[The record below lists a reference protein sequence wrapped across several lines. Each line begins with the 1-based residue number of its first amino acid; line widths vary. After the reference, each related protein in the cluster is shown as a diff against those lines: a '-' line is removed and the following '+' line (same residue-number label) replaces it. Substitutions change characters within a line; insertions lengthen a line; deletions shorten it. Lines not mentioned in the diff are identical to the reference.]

1 MKKIFTKLLVLLVAV
16 ASGMALTGC
25 GKDNPQNNE
34 PENAQDLIGKW
45 KLVSQIAETKI
56 GDVRTQKE
64 TPIVAMTIEFTSDG
78 KLIRTVEE
86 GGKTDSQTGTYVFK
100 DNKILMTD
108 PDKKETETAEV
119 KELTAKKLVLVSVI
133 VEEEDGVQAT
143 ITFTQTYEKMNGSG
157 GQDPEEQEGPMQVYT
172 VFDAASGVLTYY
184 CDGKINSRNG
194 DYKEI
199 YNPSMDLN
207 ELRPDVSKYYEKVKK
222 AVIDPSMKDYPYASM
237 TNLFGSCYSDEDQ
250 QWHGLENM
258 TEIAGLENLPTANV
272 TDMSFMFS
280 KCASL
285 HTVDLGSF
293 NTANVTDMQGMFADC
308 NALESVNLSSF
319 NTSNVKDMEGM
330 FEFCSSLKSLDLHAF
345 NIAKLEDAQR
355 MFAHCTSLETIYC
368 NDYWSR
374 SAVLTESNFMFDD
387 CLALEG
393 GKGTKYEYL
402 DTPSD
407 KTYARPDG
415 GIADP
420 GFFTVY
426 RVLVTNAF
434 SVSKETQVLFSKAN
448 LQYHP
453 TNEVWR
459 FADAE
464 YDIVGND
471 NSKIARFCENWI
483 DLFGWGSA
491 DEPYNASTYTS
502 EYPSDFTDWGTK
514 NISNGGGRAWRTLTA
529 AEWEYLL
536 VKRPN
541 AASLFGFG
549 SVNGTNGLI
558 LLPDGWEMVKPE
570 NLTFVPA
577 AENGFENKG
586 SYYQSSGDNYG
597 SNTYTLSQ
605 WTAMEEAWA
614 VFLPAAG
621 SRFSKNVSEVNQK
634 GYYWSATHA
643 EEDGKAHYIY
653 FRSNG
658 YSVSGATSVSC
669 GYSVRLVLD
678 VE

>member
-45 KLVSQIAETKI
+45 KLVSYDVEYKN
-56 GDVRTQKE
+56 GDDVEKNTV
-64 TPIVAMTIEFTSDG
+64 PLLYSWIWEFTDDG
-78 KLIRTVEE
+78 KVIQTMEEE
-86 GGKTDSQTGTYVFK
+86 GKIYTTIATYTPENNIITTNDDAVMQIKELTSKKLVVERRESDIIDGKQYTITGTY
-100 DNKILMTD
+100 
-108 PDKKETETAEV
+108 
-119 KELTAKKLVLVSVI
+119 
-133 VEEEDGVQAT
+133 
-143 ITFTQTYEKMNGSG
+143 TFEKMNGSG
-157 GQDPEEQEGPMQVYT
+157 GQDPEEQVYT

-199 YNPSMDLN
+199 YDPKKDDIRVNVYL
-207 ELRPDVSKYYEKVKK
+207 YYGDVKK

-250 QWHGLENM
+250 KWHGLENM
-258 TEIAGLENLPTANV
+258 TEIVGLENLPTANV

-293 NTANVTDMQGMFADC
+293 NTANVTDMQGMFSDC
-308 NALESVNLSSF
+308 GSLDSVNLSSF

-330 FEFCSSLKSLDLHAF
+330 FYYCSSLKSLDLHAF
-345 NIAKLEDAQR
+345 NTSKLEDTKQ
-355 MFAHCTSLETIYC
+355 MFAYCSSLETIYC
-368 NDYWSR
+368 NDDWSK
-374 SAVLTESNFMFDD
+374 STILTSSVAMFEACD
-387 CLALEG
+387 ALEG
-393 GKGTKYEYL
+393 GKGTKF
-402 DTPSD
+402 DFQSAD

-415 GIADP
+415 GTANP
-420 GFFTVY
+420 GYFTVY
-426 RVLVTNAF
+426 KELNPIAF
-434 SVSKETQVLFSKAN
+434 SVAKSNQVFFAHGN
-448 LQYHP
+448 LIHHP
-453 TNEVWR
+453 SGGVWR
-459 FADAE
+459 LATNQ
-464 YDIVGND
+464 YDIEGDN
-471 NSKIARFCENWI
+471 NSKIARYCEYFI
-483 DLFGWGSA
+483 DLFGWGTA
-491 DEPYNASTYTS
+491 EKPYESSTYTS
-502 EYPSDFTDWGTK
+502 DYPTVFTDWGT
-514 NISNGGGRAWRTLTA
+514 NTIANDYSMTWRTLTA
-529 AEWEYLL
+529 AEWEY
-536 VKRPN
+536 VFKRRAN
-541 AASLFGFG
+541 ADSLFGFG

-558 LLPDGWEMVKPE
+558 LLPDGWTLPAGC
-570 NLTFVPA
+570 TFVPGT
-577 AENGFENKG
+577 ENGFVDKG
-586 SYYQSSGDNYG
+586 TYYQCTGDAYA
-597 SNTYTLSQ
+597 SNSYTENQ
-605 WTAMEEAWA
+605 WAPMEAAGA

-669 GYSVRLVLD
+669 GYSVRLVRD
-678 VE
+678 VEL

>member
-1 MKKIFTKLLVLLVAV
+1 MRKIFLFLLPAV
-16 ASGMALTGC
+16 MLFAAGC
-25 GKDNPQNNE
+25 KDKNE
-34 PENAQDLIGKW
+34 PEQGQ
-45 KLVSQIAETKI
+45 SQEQ
-56 GDVRTQKE
+56 GQ
-64 TPIVAMTIEFTSDG
+64 G
-78 KLIRTVEE
+78 QGEE
-86 GGKTDSQTGTYVFK
+86 QGG
-100 DNKILMTD
+100 
-108 PDKKETETAEV
+108 
-119 KELTAKKLVLVSVI
+119 
-133 VEEEDGVQAT
+133 
-143 ITFTQTYEKMNGSG
+143 TQT
-157 GQDPEEQEGPMQVYT
+157 DTLRVYT
-172 VFDAASGVLTYY
+172 VFDAASGVMTYY
-184 CDGKINSRNG
+184 CDNKMNSRAG

-199 YNPSMDLN
+199 FIPKKDYQTTRL
-207 ELRPDVSKYYEKVKK
+207 EAYKYYSNVKK
-222 AVIDPSMKDYPYASM
+222 VVIDPSMKDYPYTSM
-237 TNLFGSCYSDEDQ
+237 CSLFGKVFDAETNGSK
-250 QWHGLENM
+250 GLENM
-258 TEIAGLENLPTANV
+258 TEIEGLENLPTANV

-293 NTANVTDMQGMFADC
+293 NTANVTDMQGMFSDC
-308 NALESVNLSSF
+308 NALDSVNLSSF
-319 NTSNVKDMEGM
+319 NTANVTDMEGM
-330 FEFCSSLKSLDLHAF
+330 FYYCSSLKSLDLHAF
-345 NIAKLEDAQR
+345 NIAKLEDTKQ
-355 MFAHCTSLETIYC
+355 MFAYCSSLETIYC
-368 NDYWSR
+368 NDDWSQ
-374 SAVLTESNFMFDD
+374 SAVLTESGYMFKG
-387 CLALEG
+387 CEALEG
-393 GKGTKYEYL
+393 GKGTKYDFL
-402 DTPSD
+402 VTDT
-407 KTYARPDG
+407 TYARPDG
-415 GIADP
+415 GKDHP
-420 GFFTVY
+420 GYFTPVKE
-426 RVLVTNAF
+426 LVTNAF
-434 SVSKETQVLFSKAN
+434 SVSKGTQVLFSKAN

-453 TNEVWR
+453 TNDVWR
-459 FADAE
+459 FAE
-464 YDIVGND
+464 HQYDIIGED

-570 NLTFVPA
+570 NLKFVPA

-669 GYSVRLVLD
+669 GYSVRLVRD
-678 VE
+678 VECF

>member
-1 MKKIFTKLLVLLVAV
+1 MKKIFTKLLVLLVAA

-25 GKDNPQNNE
+25 GKDNPQNIE
-34 PENAQDLIGKW
+34 PFEEQNLIGKW

-100 DNKILMTD
+100 DNKILMTN

-184 CDGKINSRNG
+184 CDGKINSRPG

-199 YNPSMDLN
+199 YDPKKDDIRVNVYL
-207 ELRPDVSKYYEKVKK
+207 YYGNVKK
-222 AVIDPSMKDYPYASM
+222 AVIDPSMKDYPFSSM
-237 TNLFGSCYSDEDQ
+237 TNLFGSFYNDNHMGG
-250 QWHGLENM
+250 QWYGLENM
-258 TEIAGLENLPTANV
+258 TEIEGLENLPTANV

-293 NTANVTDMQGMFADC
+293 NTANVTDMQGMFSDC
-308 NALESVNLSSF
+308 GSLDSVNLSSF

-330 FEFCSSLKSLDLHAF
+330 FYYCSSLKSLDLCAF
-345 NIAKLEDAQR
+345 NIAKLEDTKQ
-355 MFAHCTSLETIYC
+355 MFAYCSSLETIYC
-368 NDYWSR
+368 NDDWSQ
-374 SAVLTESNFMFDD
+374 SAVLTESGYMFKG
-387 CLALEG
+387 CEALEG
-393 GKGTKYEYL
+393 GKGTKYDFL
-402 DTPSD
+402 VTDT
-407 KTYARPDG
+407 TYARPDG
-415 GIADP
+415 GKDHP
-420 GFFTVY
+420 GYFTAVKE
-426 RVLVTNAF
+426 LNPIAF
-434 SVSKETQVLFSKAN
+434 SVAKANQVFFSKAN

-459 FADAE
+459 FADAG

-471 NSKIARFCENWI
+471 NSKIARFCDGWI

-502 EYPSDFTDWGTK
+502 AYPSDFTDWGTK
-514 NISNGGGRAWRTLTA
+514 NISNGDGRAWRTLTA
-529 AEWEYLL
+529 AEWEYLFE
-536 VKRPN
+536 KRAN
-541 AASLFGFG
+541 ATSLFGFG

-558 LLPDGWEMVKPE
+558 LLPDGWTLPAGS
-570 NLTFVPA
+570 TFVPGT
-577 AENGFENKG
+577 ENGFVDKG
-586 SYYQSSGDNYG
+586 TYYQCTGDAYA
-597 SNTYTLSQ
+597 SNSYTENQ
-605 WTAMEEAWA
+605 WAPMEAA
-614 VFLPAAG
+614 GAAFLPAAG

-643 EEDGKAHYIY
+643 EEDGKAYCIY
-653 FRSNG
+653 FHSKG
-658 YSVSGATSVSC
+658 YSVRHAASVSC
-669 GYSVRLVLD
+669 GYSVRLVRD

>member
-34 PENAQDLIGKW
+34 PENGQDLIGKW
-45 KLVSQIAETKI
+45 KLVSY
-56 GDVRTQKE
+56 DVEYKNGNDVEKNTV
-64 TPIVAMTIEFTSDG
+64 PLLYSLIWEFTDDG
-78 KLIRTVEE
+78 KVIQTMEEE
-86 GGKTDSQTGTYVFK
+86 GEIYTTIATYTPENNIITTNDDAVMQIKELTSKKLVVERRESDIIDGKQYTITGTY
-100 DNKILMTD
+100 
-108 PDKKETETAEV
+108 
-119 KELTAKKLVLVSVI
+119 
-133 VEEEDGVQAT
+133 
-143 ITFTQTYEKMNGSG
+143 TFEKMNGSG
-157 GQDPEEQEGPMQVYT
+157 GQEQEGPMQVYT
-172 VFDAASGVLTYY
+172 VFDAASGIMTYY
-184 CDGKINSRNG
+184 CDGKINSRPG

-199 YNPSMDLN
+199 YDPKKDDIRVNVYL
-207 ELRPDVSKYYEKVKK
+207 YYEKVKK
-222 AVIDPSMKDYPYASM
+222 AVIDPSMKDYPFSSM

-250 QWHGLENM
+250 KWHGLENM
-258 TEIAGLENLPTANV
+258 TEIEGLENLPTANV

-308 NALESVNLSSF
+308 NALDSVNLSSF
-319 NTSNVKDMEGM
+319 NTANVTDMEGM
-330 FEFCSSLKSLDLHAF
+330 FYYCSSLKSLDLHAF
-345 NIAKLEDAQR
+345 NIAKLEDTKQ
-355 MFAHCTSLETIYC
+355 MFAYCSSLETIYC
-368 NDYWSR
+368 NDDWSQ
-374 SAVLTESNFMFDD
+374 SAVLTESGYMFKG
-387 CLALEG
+387 CEALEG
-393 GKGTKYEYL
+393 GKGTKYDFL
-402 DTPSD
+402 VTDT
-407 KTYARPDG
+407 TYARPDG
-415 GIADP
+415 GPAHP
-420 GFFTVY
+420 GYFTVY
-426 RVLVTNAF
+426 RELVTNAF
-434 SVSKETQVLFSKAN
+434 SVSKGTQVLFSKAN

-453 TNEVWR
+453 TNDVWR
-459 FADAE
+459 FAE
-464 YDIVGND
+464 HQYDIIGED

-529 AEWEYLL
+529 AEWEYLFE
-536 VKRPN
+536 KRAN
-541 AASLFGFG
+541 ATSLFGFG

-669 GYSVRLVLD
+669 GYSVRLVRD
-678 VE
+678 VECF

>member
-45 KLVSQIAETKI
+45 KLVSYDVEYKN
-56 GDVRTQKE
+56 GDDVEKNTV
-64 TPIVAMTIEFTSDG
+64 PLLYSWIWEFTDDG
-78 KLIRTVEE
+78 KVIQTMEEE
-86 GGKTDSQTGTYVFK
+86 GKIYTTIATYTPENNIITTNDDAVMQIKELTSKKLVVERRESDIIDGKQYTITGTY
-100 DNKILMTD
+100 
-108 PDKKETETAEV
+108 
-119 KELTAKKLVLVSVI
+119 
-133 VEEEDGVQAT
+133 
-143 ITFTQTYEKMNGSG
+143 TFEKMNGSG
-157 GQDPEEQEGPMQVYT
+157 GQDPEEQVYT

-199 YNPSMDLN
+199 YDPKKDDIRVNVYL
-207 ELRPDVSKYYEKVKK
+207 YYGDVKK

-250 QWHGLENM
+250 KWHGLENM
-258 TEIAGLENLPTANV
+258 TEIVGLENLPTANV

-293 NTANVTDMQGMFADC
+293 NTANVTDMQGMFSDC
-308 NALESVNLSSF
+308 GSLDSVNLSSF

-330 FEFCSSLKSLDLHAF
+330 FYYCSSLKSLDLHAF
-345 NIAKLEDAQR
+345 NTSKLEDTKQ
-355 MFAHCTSLETIYC
+355 MFAYCSSLETIYC
-368 NDYWSR
+368 NDDWSK
-374 SAVLTESNFMFDD
+374 STILTSSVAMFEACD
-387 CLALEG
+387 ALEG
-393 GKGTKYEYL
+393 GKGTKF
-402 DTPSD
+402 DFQSAD

-415 GIADP
+415 GTANP
-420 GFFTVY
+420 GYFTVY
-426 RVLVTNAF
+426 KELNPIAF
-434 SVSKETQVLFSKAN
+434 SVAKSNQVFFAHGN
-448 LQYHP
+448 LIHHP
-453 TNEVWR
+453 SGGVWR
-459 FADAE
+459 LATNQ
-464 YDIVGND
+464 YDIEGDN
-471 NSKIARFCENWI
+471 NSKIARYCEHFI
-483 DLFGWGSA
+483 DLFGWGTA
-491 DEPYNASTYTS
+491 EKPYESSTYTS
-502 EYPSDFTDWGTK
+502 DYPTVFTDWGT
-514 NISNGGGRAWRTLTA
+514 NTIANDYSMTWRTLTA
-529 AEWEYLL
+529 AEWEY
-536 VKRPN
+536 VFERRAN

-558 LLPDGWEMVKPE
+558 LLPDGWTLPAGS
-570 NLTFVPA
+570 TFVPGT
-577 AENGFENKG
+577 ENGFVDKG
-586 SYYQSSGDNYG
+586 TYYQCTGDAYA
-597 SNTYTLSQ
+597 SNSYTENQ
-605 WTAMEEAWA
+605 WAPMEKAGA

-621 SRFSKNVSEVNQK
+621 SRWSKNVSEVNQK

-669 GYSVRLVLD
+669 GYSVRLVRD
-678 VE
+678 VEL

>member
-16 ASGMALTGC
+16 ASAMGLTGC

-45 KLVSQIAETKI
+45 KLVSQVAETKI

-86 GGKTDSQTGTYVFK
+86 DGKTDSQTGTYVFK

-143 ITFTQTYEKMNGSG
+143 ITFTQTYEKMQGG

-207 ELRPDVSKYYEKVKK
+207 ELRPNVSKYYEKVKK

-237 TNLFGSCYSDEDQ
+237 TNLFGSFYNDNHMGG
-250 QWHGLENM
+250 QWYGLENM
-258 TEIAGLENLPTANV
+258 TEIEGLENLPTANV

-293 NTANVTDMQGMFADC
+293 NTANVTDMQGMFSDC
-308 NALESVNLSSF
+308 GSLDSVNLSSF
-319 NTSNVKDMEGM
+319 NTANVKDMEGM
-330 FEFCSSLKSLDLHAF
+330 FYYCSSLKSLDLCAF
-345 NIAKLEDAQR
+345 NTSKLEDTKQ
-355 MFAHCTSLETIYC
+355 MFAYCSSLETIYC
-368 NDYWSR
+368 NDDWSQ
-374 SAVLTESNFMFDD
+374 SAVLTESGYMFKG
-387 CLALEG
+387 CEALEG
-393 GKGTKYEYL
+393 GKGTKYDFL
-402 DTPSD
+402 VTDTA
-407 KTYARPDG
+407 YARPDG
-415 GIADP
+415 GKDHP
-420 GFFTVY
+420 GYFTAVKE
-426 RVLVTNAF
+426 LNPIAF
-434 SVSKETQVLFSKAN
+434 SVAKANQVFFSKAN

-459 FADAE
+459 FADAG

-471 NSKIARFCENWI
+471 NSKIARFCDGWI

-502 EYPSDFTDWGTK
+502 AYPSDFTDWGTK
-514 NISNGGGRAWRTLTA
+514 NISNGGGSAWRTLTA
-529 AEWEYLL
+529 AEWEYLFE
-536 VKRPN
+536 KRAN
-541 AASLFGFG
+541 ATSLFGFG

-558 LLPDGWEMVKPE
+558 LLPDGWTLPAGC
-570 NLTFVPA
+570 TFVPST
-577 AENGFENKG
+577 ENGFVDKG
-586 SYYQSSGDNYG
+586 SYYQCTGDAYA
-597 SNTYTLSQ
+597 SNSYTENQ
-605 WTAMEEAWA
+605 WAPMEAAGA

-669 GYSVRLVLD
+669 GYSVRLVRD

>member
-16 ASGMALTGC
+16 ASAMGLTGC
-25 GKDNPQNNE
+25 GKDNPQNIE
-34 PENAQDLIGKW
+34 PLDAQDLIGKW
-45 KLVSQIAETKI
+45 KLVLQIAETKT
-56 GDVRTQKE
+56 GDVRTQEE

-86 GGKTDSQTGTYVFK
+86 GGKTDSQTGTYVLK
-100 DNKILMTD
+100 DNKILVTA
-108 PDKKETETAEV
+108 PDNKESATYEV
-119 KELTAKKLVLVSVI
+119 KELTAKKLVLVSVV

-143 ITFTQTYEKMNGSG
+143 ITFTQTYEKMQGG

-172 VFDAASGVLTYY
+172 VFDAASGVMTYY

-199 YNPSMDLN
+199 YNPYK
-207 ELRPDVSKYYEKVKK
+207 ELDDIRVDADKYYNNVKK

-237 TNLFGSCYSDEDQ
+237 INLFGTIYSNNDFE
-250 QWHGLENM
+250 WHGLENM
-258 TEIAGLENLPTANV
+258 TEIEGLANLPTEKV
-272 TDMSFMFS
+272 TDMSFMFD

-285 HTVDLGSF
+285 HTVDLSSF
-293 NTANVTDMQGMFADC
+293 NTKNVTNMQGMFLRCTSLDV
-308 NALESVNLSSF
+308 LDLSSF
-319 NTSNVKDMEGM
+319 NTVNVTDMEGM
-330 FEFCSSLKSLDLHAF
+330 FELCSSLKSLDLHGF
-345 NIAKLEDAQR
+345 NIAKVEDMR
-355 MFAHCTSLETIYC
+355 HMFAQCSSLETIYC
-368 NDYWSR
+368 NEDWSQ
-374 SAVLTESNFMFDD
+374 SSVLTSSVSMFLD
-387 CLALEG
+387 CMALEG
-393 GKGTKYEYL
+393 GKGTQYDYFSPL
-402 DTPSD
+402 D

-415 GIADP
+415 GSANP
-420 GFFTVY
+420 GYFTPVKE
-426 RVLVTNAF
+426 LNPIAF
-434 SVSKETQVLFSKAN
+434 SVAKSNQVFFAHGN

-459 FADAE
+459 FADAG

-471 NSKIARFCENWI
+471 NSKIARFCDGWI
-483 DLFGWGSA
+483 DLFGWGTA

-502 EYPSDFTDWGTK
+502 AYPSDFTDWGTK

-570 NLTFVPA
+570 NLTFVPGT
-577 AENGFENKG
+577 ENGFEDKG
-586 SYYQSSGDNYG
+586 SYYQCTGDAYA
-597 SNTYTLSQ
+597 SNSYTENQ
-605 WTAMEEAWA
+605 WAPMEAAGA

-669 GYSVRLVLD
+669 GYSVRLVRD

>member
-1 MKKIFTKLLVLLVAV
+1 MKKIFLFLLPAV
-16 ASGMALTGC
+16 MLFAAGC
-25 GKDNPQNNE
+25 KDKNE
-34 PENAQDLIGKW
+34 PEQGQ
-45 KLVSQIAETKI
+45 SQEQ
-56 GDVRTQKE
+56 GQ
-64 TPIVAMTIEFTSDG
+64 G
-78 KLIRTVEE
+78 QGEE
-86 GGKTDSQTGTYVFK
+86 QGGEQG
-100 DNKILMTD
+100 
-108 PDKKETETAEV
+108 
-119 KELTAKKLVLVSVI
+119 
-133 VEEEDGVQAT
+133 G
-143 ITFTQTYEKMNGSG
+143 TQT
-157 GQDPEEQEGPMQVYT
+157 DTLRVYT
-172 VFDAASGVLTYY
+172 VFDAASGVMTYY
-184 CDGKINSRNG
+184 CDNKMNSRAG

-199 YNPSMDLN
+199 FIPKKDYKTTRL
-207 ELRPDVSKYYEKVKK
+207 EAYKYYSNVKK
-222 AVIDPSMKDYPYASM
+222 VVIDPSMKDYPYTSM
-237 TNLFGSCYSDEDQ
+237 CSLFGKVFDAETNGSK
-250 QWHGLENM
+250 GLENM
-258 TEIAGLENLPTANV
+258 TEIEGIENLHTENV
-272 TDMSFMFS
+272 TDMRIMF
-280 KCASL
+280 C
-285 HTVDLGSF
+285 G
-293 NTANVTDMQGMFADC
+293 
-308 NALESVNLSSF
+308 
-319 NTSNVKDMEGM
+319 
-330 FEFCSSLKSLDLHAF
+330 CSSLKSLDLRAF
-345 NIAKLEDAQR
+345 NIAKLETAHS
-355 MFAHCTSLETIYC
+355 MFLKCTSLETIYC
-368 NDYWSR
+368 NDDWSQ
-374 SAVLTESNFMFDD
+374 SAVLTVSDCMFDD

-393 GKGTKYEYL
+393 GKGTKYY
-402 DTPSD
+402 SSKKD

-415 GIADP
+415 GTANP
-420 GFFTVY
+420 GYFTPVKE
-426 RVLVTNAF
+426 LNPIAF
-434 SVSKETQVLFSKAN
+434 SVAKANQVFFSKAN

-459 FADAE
+459 FADAA

-491 DEPYNASTYTS
+491 DEPYNASTYIS

-549 SVNGTNGLI
+549 CVNGTNGLI

-577 AENGFENKG
+577 AENGFEDKG
-586 SYYQSSGDNYG
+586 TYYQGTGDAYA
-597 SNTYTLSQ
+597 SNSYTENQ
-605 WTAMEEAWA
+605 WAPMEAAGA

-669 GYSVRLVLD
+669 GYSVRLVRD
-678 VE
+678 VV

>member
-64 TPIVAMTIEFTSDG
+64 TPIVAMTIEFMSDG

-172 VFDAASGVLTYY
+172 VFDAASGVMTYY
-184 CDGKINSRNG
+184 CDGKINSRPG

-199 YNPSMDLN
+199 YDPKKDDIRVNVYL
-207 ELRPDVSKYYEKVKK
+207 YYGNVKK

-237 TNLFGSCYSDEDQ
+237 TNLFGSFYNDNHMGG
-250 QWHGLENM
+250 QWYGLENM
-258 TEIAGLENLPTANV
+258 TEIEGLENLPTANV

-293 NTANVTDMQGMFADC
+293 NTANVTDMQGMFSDC
-308 NALESVNLSSF
+308 GSLDSVNLSSF
-319 NTSNVKDMEGM
+319 NTANVTDMEGM
-330 FEFCSSLKSLDLHAF
+330 FYYCSSLKSLDLCAF
-345 NIAKLEDAQR
+345 NTSKLEDTKQ
-355 MFAHCTSLETIYC
+355 MFAYCSSLETIYC
-368 NDYWSR
+368 NDDWSQ
-374 SAVLTESNFMFDD
+374 SAVLTESGYMFKG
-387 CLALEG
+387 CEALEG
-393 GKGTKYEYL
+393 GKGTKYDFL
-402 DTPSD
+402 VTDTA
-407 KTYARPDG
+407 YARPDG
-415 GIADP
+415 GKDHP
-420 GFFTVY
+420 GYFTAVKE
-426 RVLVTNAF
+426 LNPIAF
-434 SVSKETQVLFSKAN
+434 SVAKANQVFFSKAN

-459 FADAE
+459 FADAG

-471 NSKIARFCENWI
+471 NSKIARFCDGWI

-502 EYPSDFTDWGTK
+502 AYPSDFTDWGTK

-549 SVNGTNGLI
+549 CVNGTNGLI
-558 LLPDGWEMVKPE
+558 LLPDGWTLPAGS
-570 NLTFVPA
+570 TFVPST
-577 AENGFENKG
+577 ENGFVDKG
-586 SYYQSSGDNYG
+586 TYYQCTGDAYA
-597 SNTYTLSQ
+597 SNSYTENQ
-605 WTAMEEAWA
+605 WAPMEAAGA

-621 SRFSKNVSEVNQK
+621 SRFSKNVSEVKQK

-669 GYSVRLVLD
+669 GYSVRLVRD

>member
-45 KLVSQIAETKI
+45 KLVSY
-56 GDVRTQKE
+56 DVEYKNGNDVEKNTV
-64 TPIVAMTIEFTSDG
+64 PLLYSWIWEFTDDG
-78 KLIRTVEE
+78 KVIQTMEEE
-86 GGKTDSQTGTYVFK
+86 GKIYTTIATYTPENNIITTNDDGAVMQIKELTSKKLVVERRESDIIDGKQYTITGTY
-100 DNKILMTD
+100 
-108 PDKKETETAEV
+108 
-119 KELTAKKLVLVSVI
+119 
-133 VEEEDGVQAT
+133 
-143 ITFTQTYEKMNGSG
+143 TFEKMNGSG
-157 GQDPEEQEGPMQVYT
+157 GQDPEEQVYT

-250 QWHGLENM
+250 KWHGLENM
-258 TEIAGLENLPTANV
+258 TEIVGLENLPTANV

-293 NTANVTDMQGMFADC
+293 NSANVTDMQGMFADC
-308 NALESVNLSSF
+308 GSLDSVNLSSF

-345 NIAKLEDAQR
+345 NTSKLEDAQR
-355 MFAHCTSLETIYC
+355 MFAHCISLETIYC
-368 NDYWSR
+368 NDDWSQ
-374 SAVLTESNFMFDD
+374 SAVLTESDFMFDD

-393 GKGTKYEYL
+393 GKGTKY
-402 DTPSD
+402 DFQSAD
-407 KTYARPDG
+407 QTYARPDG
-415 GIADP
+415 GTANP
-420 GFFTVY
+420 GYFTVY
-426 RVLVTNAF
+426 RELVTNAF

-549 SVNGTNGLI
+549 SINGTNGLI

-586 SYYQSSGDNYG
+586 SYYQSPGDNYG

-605 WTAMEEAWA
+605 WTAMDEAWA

-669 GYSVRLVLD
+669 GYSVRLVRD
-678 VE
+678 VEL

>member
-1 MKKIFTKLLVLLVAV
+1 MKKIFSKLLVLLVAV

-25 GKDNPQNNE
+25 GPDNPQNNE

-45 KLVSQIAETKI
+45 KLVSQIAETKT
-56 GDVRTQKE
+56 GDVQTQE
-64 TPIVAMTIEFTSDG
+64 EMPIVAMTIEFTSDG

-86 GGKTDSQTGTYVFK
+86 GGKTDSQTGTYVLK
-100 DNKILMTD
+100 DNKILVTA
-108 PDKKETETAEV
+108 PDNKESATYEV
-119 KELTAKKLVLVSVI
+119 KELTAKKLVLVSVV

-143 ITFTQTYEKMNGSG
+143 ITFTQTYEKMQGG

-184 CDGKINSRNG
+184 CDDKMNSREG
-194 DYKEI
+194 QFKEI
-199 YNPSMDLN
+199 YKAENVEDGSR
-207 ELRPDVSKYYEKVKK
+207 ESSSETRQYYKDVKK
-222 AVIDPSMKDYPYASM
+222 VVVDPSMKEYPYPTMES
-237 TNLFGSCYSDEDQ
+237 LFGMQMDVETQTYY
-250 QWHGLENM
+250 GYENM
-258 TEIAGLENLPTANV
+258 TEIEGLENLPV
-272 TDMSFMFS
+272 GKVMSMR
-280 KCASL
+280 L
-285 HTVDLGSF
+285 
-293 NTANVTDMQGMFADC
+293 MFA
-308 NALESVNLSSF
+308 
-319 NTSNVKDMEGM
+319 G
-330 FEFCSSLKSLDLHAF
+330 CSSLKSLDLRSFADIPSATH
-345 NIAKLEDAQR
+345 IGH
-355 MFAHCTSLETIYC
+355 MFYNCTSLETIYC
-368 NDYWSR
+368 NDDWSDNK
-374 SAVLTESNFMFDD
+374 ALTYSSLMFKG
-387 CLALEG
+387 CEALEG
-393 GKGTKYEYL
+393 GKGTKY
-402 DTPSD
+402 DPSFD
-407 KTYARPDG
+407 DQTYARPDG
-415 GIADP
+415 GSANP
-420 GFFTVY
+420 GYFTPVKE
-426 RVLVTNAF
+426 LNPIAF
-434 SVSKETQVLFSKAN
+434 SVAKSNQVFFAHGN

-459 FADAE
+459 FADAG

-471 NSKIARFCENWI
+471 NSKIARFCDGWI
-483 DLFGWGSA
+483 DLFGWGTA

-502 EYPSDFTDWGTK
+502 AYPSDFTDWGTK

-549 SVNGTNGLI
+549 CVNGTNGLI

-577 AENGFENKG
+577 AENGFEDKG
-586 SYYQSSGDNYG
+586 SYYQCTGDAYA
-597 SNTYTLSQ
+597 SNSYTENQ
-605 WTAMEEAWA
+605 WAPMEAAGA

-658 YSVSGATSVSC
+658 YAVSSATSVNC
-669 GYSVRLVLD
+669 GYSVRLVRD